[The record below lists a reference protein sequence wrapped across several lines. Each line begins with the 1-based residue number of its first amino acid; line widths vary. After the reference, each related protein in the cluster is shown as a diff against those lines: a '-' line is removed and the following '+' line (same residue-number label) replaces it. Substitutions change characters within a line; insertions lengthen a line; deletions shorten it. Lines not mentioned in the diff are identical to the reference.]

1 TPSVRLLAAEY
12 LTIYY
17 LFTSTVGHRHKVEMV
32 NKTIATEEWLISD
45 ADTELH
51 HAFGNWIANPGLRY
65 NTRQDRQIAYLL
77 DFGRRLKALDLAER
91 RELLDDNPWT
101 FMAFADDT
109 EEQPDAMRHVVCHL
123 LYPEYFER
131 ISSHTHKGQI
141 YSAFSDLYDAAED
154 EGIDQRLYGIRGE
167 IGRAHV

>member
-1 TPSVRLLAAEY
+1 PPRRS
-12 LTIYY
+12 
-17 LFTSTVGHRHKVEMV
+17 
-32 NKTIATEEWLISD
+32 SD
-45 ADTELH
+45 L
-51 HAFGNWIANPGLRY
+51 
-65 NTRQDRQIAYLL
+65 
-77 DFGRRLKALDLAER
+77 

-154 EGIDQRLYGIRGE
+154 EGIDQRLYGIRGVLEAKIPGGERHRDYYSSDLEQIWRTATGDETE
-167 IGRAHV
+167 ISPLSALRRKKQIIFHGPPGTGKTYTANKLAESLIRRALFNSGA